1 MTRQVTPDQIN
12 SLKPNEVFVFG
23 SNASGFHGAG
33 SAGLAC
39 RGDAA
44 NTWRTDSWFL
54 NAMKSH
60 NHSIYR
66 IGYWAVYGISRGHQ
80 IGTTGQSYAIETIKQ
95 PGLKRST
102 PLSEIALQI
111 KELSDFAIQNPQ
123 LTFLVTKIGSSL
135 AGYSLDEIKE
145 QFAGIYNLPDN
156 IILPKEY
163 EFRE

>member
-1 MTRQVTPDQIN
+1 MTRQLTPEKIT

-39 RGDAA
+39 RGEAA
-44 NTWRTDSWFL
+44 NTWRTDLWFL
-54 NAMKSH
+54 EAMRSP
-60 NHSIYR
+60 NNSPDR
-66 IGYWAVYGISRGHQ
+66 IGYWAIYGVSRGYQ
-80 IGTTGQSYAIETIKQ
+80 TGTTGQSYAIETIKK

-111 KELSDFAIQNPQ
+111 KELADFALQHPHLI
-123 LTFLVTKIGSSL
+123 FLVTKIGSSL
-135 AGYSLDEIKE
+135 AGYSLTEIKE
-145 QFAGIYNLPDN
+145 QFSGILNLPDN

-163 EFRE
+163 EFRD